1 MTKEE
6 KIVELNGYIED
17 MERALIANVLKVDY
31 RGGRSVTY
39 GSSADIHRNLAY
51 FKAKLERIKK
61 RGNGL
66 GSVTFGYR
74 SLP

>member
-6 KIVELNGYIED
+6 KIAELKGYIED
-17 MERALIANVLKVDY
+17 LEKSLLNDALKVDY

-39 GSSADIHRNLAY
+39 KSAADIHRNIAY